1 MNSQLYG
8 AHEVKDA
15 DRQRAGHGST
25 IDFEFTPDKVGEYR
39 FETKMA
45 QALQVSQ
52 IIKVEE

>member
-1 MNSQLYG
+1 MDLP
-8 AHEVKDA
+8 ARLHDIKDA

-25 IDFEFTPDKVGEYR
+25 IDFEFTPEKTGDYR

-52 IIKVEE
+52 AIKVEE